1 MALLETHEWRE
12 YRRIAAGVRVVY
24 RGQRLR
30 RTEQFY
36 LTGVADNVSLGGMF
50 IAARQTFKPGT
61 LISLE
66 FHTPWDMED
75 GPLVRARALV
85 CWRRRWR
92 QPQGMGIRFVDFEGL
107 GQRRLETWLQT
118 VLTPAPA
125 LL

>member
-1 MALLETHEWRE
+1 MALLETDELRE

-24 RGQRLR
+24 SGQRLR
-30 RTEQFY
+30 RPEQSY

-50 IAARQTFKPGT
+50 LATRQTFKPGM
-61 LISLE
+61 LITLE
-66 FHTPWDMED
+66 FHAPWQMED
-75 GPLVRARALV
+75 GPPVRARALV

-92 QPQGMGIRFVDFEGL
+92 QPQGMGLRFVDFEGL

-118 VLTPAPA
+118 VLAPVPA

>member
-1 MALLETHEWRE
+1 MALLETDEWRE
-12 YRRIAAGVRVVY
+12 YRRIAAGVQVVY
-24 RGQRLR
+24 RGHRLR

-36 LTGVADNVSLGGMF
+36 LSGVADNVSLGGMF
-50 IAARQTFKPGT
+50 VAARHTFKPGT
-61 LISLE
+61 LITLE
-66 FHTPWDMED
+66 FHTPRDLED
-75 GPLVRARALV
+75 GPPVRARALV

-92 QPQGMGIRFVDFEGL
+92 QPRGMGVRFVDFEGL